1 MICGARMKTKHLINF
16 KNLYHDMIFGSLEKQ
31 ETIAKNYQI
40 ILKARNYILDDKND
54 DQTSS

>member
-40 ILKARNYILDDKND
+40 ILKARNDILDDKND

>member
-1 MICGARMKTKHLINF
+1 MKTSYTF
-16 KNLYHDMIFGSLEKQ
+16 QNLYHGMIFGSLEKQ

-40 ILKARNYILDDKND
+40 ILKARNDILDDKND